1 MKTSEAFILNSLGW
15 LGATL
20 SGLLVY
26 DNALK
31 RGRAGDVA
39 VLVAFMG
46 VCLTLNLI
54 GAILCAVLAPK
65 DGWHGKCS
73 RCGKSADLCDDDLC
87 LECHE
92 GSGVWCAWA
101 SAQRRRP

>member
-1 MKTSEAFILNSLGW
+1 MKTGEAFVLNSLGW

-26 DNALK
+26 DSALR

-46 VCLTLNLI
+46 VCLALNLV
-54 GAILCAVLAPK
+54 GAILCAILSK
-65 DGWHGKCS
+65 DDGQRGKCF
-73 RCGKSADLCDDDLC
+73 RCGEEADMCDDGLC
-87 LECHE
+87 VECHE
-92 GSGVWCAWA
+92 ESGAWCAWA
-101 SAQRRRP
+101 SARKRQ